1 MFCSNCGNNVNGK
14 LCSNCGNAAKKEAPS
29 FLEFMKGKQ
38 LDRESHFKTKKR
50 NYLKSSYN
58 LNEEVI
64 ITAGILK
71 NVKGEIK
78 PVPGTHMPCKVK
90 LKASVGEIKKSAF
103 EKLSRY
109 CAEFVCD
116 DIIYCKLCCKSGE
129 IVENI
134 PGTNI
139 PFTLDEYK
147 ENLLVSSYVKVIL
160 CLMVDDFSDTDLPD
174 VFINMPSSV
183 QTRYV
188 FLIPMLCCQ

>member
-38 LDRESHFKTKKR
+38 LDRESNFKTKKR

-64 ITAGILK
+64 ITVGILK

-78 PVPGTHMPCKVK
+78 PVPGTHMPCKAK

-116 DIIYCKLCCKSGE
+116 DIIYCKLCWKSGE

-183 QTRYV
+183 QTSYV